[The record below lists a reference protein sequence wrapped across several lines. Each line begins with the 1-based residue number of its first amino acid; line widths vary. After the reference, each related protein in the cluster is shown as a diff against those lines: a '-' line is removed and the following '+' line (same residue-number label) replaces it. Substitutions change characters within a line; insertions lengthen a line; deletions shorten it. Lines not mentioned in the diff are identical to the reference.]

1 MANKFY
7 PNGSQ
12 LSKQSGG
19 EGGPMKAQGSGG
31 PKGESKTGPDRSGGD
46 PKTGKR
52 GPFHVKQ
59 SGL

>member
-1 MANKFY
+1 MSNKFY
-7 PNGSQ
+7 NRDTAP
-12 LSKQSGG
+12 SKQSGG
-19 EGGPMKAQGSGG
+19 EGGQMKAQGSGG
-31 PKGESKTGPDRSGGD
+31 PKGEGKTGPDRSGGA

>member
-1 MANKFY
+1 MSNKYFNRDTV
-7 PNGSQ
+7 P
-12 LSKQSGG
+12 SKQSGG
-19 EGGPMKAQGSGG
+19 EGGGGKAQGAGG
-31 PKGESKTGPDRSGGD
+31 PKGESKTGPDRAGGA

>member
-1 MANKFY
+1 MANKY
-7 PNGSQ
+7 HGSASNP
-12 LSKQSGG
+12 SKQSGG
-19 EGGPMKAQGSGG
+19 EGGGGKAQGSGG
-31 PKGESKTGPDRSGGD
+31 PKGEGKTGPDRSGGA